1 MTVYLPSLFGEPG
14 RPASYPYV
22 LGSIATVLCVRR
34 EFALWSANRSS
45 PIIDWLRALARRA
58 HKECGGRGVGAI
70 GLCLTGGFAIA
81 MMTEPKVIAPALHR
95 LVRPTELHRRPRGVP
110 HGSVADPHRPTTGDR
125 SDRIGDSFEL
135 GCESPR
141 FVWRKHRV
149 RAVEI
154 DMHLVVKSKD
164 RPSGDERDA
173 RFGRQIVGSPK
184 DGSF

>member
-58 HKECGGRGVGAI
+58 HKECGGWGVGAI

-81 MMTEPKVIAPALHR
+81 MMTEPKVIAPALAEPSLPTRIR
-95 LVRPTELHRRPRGVP
+95 LPPAARSAAPKRWRRRE
-110 HGSVADPHRPTTGDR
+110 AALR
-125 SDRIGDSFEL
+125 
-135 GCESPR
+135 
-141 FVWRKHRV
+141 
-149 RAVEI
+149 
-154 DMHLVVKSKD
+154 
-164 RPSGDERDA
+164 
-173 RFGRQIVGSPK
+173 
-184 DGSF
+184 